1 MTAAPPTTWTT
12 RTLLEWISGKLTER
26 EVDSPRR
33 MAELLLAHVIGCD
46 RLRLYMETDRLATD
60 EEKLVLRDLV
70 KRAMNHE
77 PIQYLVGKETFYSL
91 EFKTDARALIPRP
104 SSQTIIDEAIRVL
117 RPAKIQSEIRTEA
130 HDPDFDSETIAGNET
145 EAQGGPQEPAEDPSG
160 SAPPSASTLPSQP
173 AAPPLTIA
181 DICTG
186 TGCLA
191 ITLAANLPTATVFA
205 SDISPEALSLAA
217 ENTAAHNLAGRV
229 SLLTGDLLDA
239 LPASAKGT
247 LDAIVSNPPYIPD
260 HEWDAVEPNVKDHEP
275 HLALRAKNGGLE
287 FVSRLICDAPVWLAP
302 GGLLLIELA
311 ACTAADALAQAEANP
326 QLTDGRILKDLD
338 GLDRVLA
345 ANRVG

>member
-60 EEKLVLRDLV
+60 DEKLVLRDLV

-130 HDPDFDSETIAGNET
+130 HDPDFDSDSIAGSES
-145 EAQGGPQEPAEDPSG
+145 EAEGELPEPAEEPSG
-160 SAPPSASTLPSQP
+160 VAARSTSPLPSQP

-191 ITLAANLPTATVFA
+191 ITLAANLPTATVIA

-217 ENTAAHNLAGRV
+217 ENTETHNLAGRV
-229 SLLTGDLLDA
+229 SLHTGDLLDA
-239 LPASAKGT
+239 LPVSAKGT

-275 HLALRAKNGGLE
+275 HLALRAKDDGME
-287 FVSRLICDAPVWLAP
+287 FVARLIEQAPDWLGP
-302 GGLLLIELA
+302 GGVLLIELA
-311 ACTAADALAQAEANP
+311 ACTAKQAQQQAASHP
-326 QLTDGRILKDLD
+326 MLTDVRILRDID

-345 ANRVG
+345 ATKLN